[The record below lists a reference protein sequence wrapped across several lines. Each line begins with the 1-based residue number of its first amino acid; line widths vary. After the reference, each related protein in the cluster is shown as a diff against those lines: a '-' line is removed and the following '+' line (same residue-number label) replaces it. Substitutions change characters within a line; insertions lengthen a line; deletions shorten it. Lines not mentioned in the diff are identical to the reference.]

1 MHLSVN
7 VINFWRLLQPC
18 FHCYCFAF
26 TYHFAKGLF
35 SLIIPAI
42 WWVESAL
49 QTIPLPLC
57 LQGPGPES
65 GTKTFGSSS
74 HPAQTSLLP
83 RAAHIFRQAT
93 FSPTPFRFSWFFADF
108 TWFFFPP
115 NTFSCHQKMFN
126 ITIAMETSGEL
137 LVKVQRSRFIK
148 LSSATL

>member
-7 VINFWRLLQPC
+7 VINFWRLLQLC

-57 LQGPGPES
+57 LQGPRPES
-65 GTKTFGSSS
+65 GTKSLGLCIQHKHHFFQGQRIYSGKQRSPPHFDS
-74 HPAQTSLLP
+74 LDSLLTSP
-83 RAAHIFRQAT
+83 AF
-93 FSPTPFRFSWFFADF
+93 FS
-108 TWFFFPP
+108 PP
-115 NTFSCHQKMFN
+115 NTFSCHQKIFN
-126 ITIAMETSGEL
+126 ITIAMDTSGEL
-137 LVKVQRSRFIK
+137 RVKVQRSRFIK